1 MKVSSVSRYYIS
13 RHDAVRG
20 FRERG
25 NCEYFPETNLS
36 FGVIV
41 TGQIGRVQ
49 SGLTALGGPG
59 AAPTP
64 GMGHLPGDG
73 TGRAGLWGAGDR
85 PCCSIAGA
93 GAETGP
99 RGTAMRSWA

>member
-1 MKVSSVSRYYIS
+1 M
-13 RHDAVRG
+13 VRG

-36 FGVIV
+36 SGVIV
-41 TGQIGRVQ
+41 IVQIGRVQ
-49 SGLTALGGPG
+49 SGLAALGGAGGSPNPRHG
-59 AAPTP
+59 ASPW
-64 GMGHLPGDG
+64 
-73 TGRAGLWGAGDR
+73 GRAGLWGAGDW

-99 RGTAMRSWA
+99 RGAAMKSWV